1 MGMASRRGI
10 AVLISLVRLVFPL
23 WVGIRSTFLG
33 VAHAGLVADGA
44 HDLNLSPLLIHGIA
58 HGLAVDGKTL
68 VLLGIGLIPGLKGA
82 IQLGGI
88 DAHQALADGVERRG
102 DELAC
107 LVATAKPLE
116 AFLAEL
122 IDPLLDALV
131 AAHAGKDG
139 GGRQG
144 EKCR

>member
-1 MGMASRRGI
+1 M
-10 AVLISLVRLVFPL
+10 
-23 WVGIRSTFLG
+23 
-33 VAHAGLVADGA
+33 ADGA
-44 HDLNLSPLLIHGIA
+44 HDLNLSTLLIHGIA

-107 LVATAKPLE
+107 LIATAKPLE

-122 IDPLLDALV
+122 IDPLLDV
-131 AAHAGKDG
+131 APL
-139 GGRQG
+139 RT
-144 EKCR
+144 CS

>member
-1 MGMASRRGI
+1 M
-10 AVLISLVRLVFPL
+10 
-23 WVGIRSTFLG
+23 G

-44 HDLNLSPLLIHGIA
+44 HDLNLSTLLVHGIA

-107 LVATAKPLE
+107 LIATAKPLE

-139 GGRQG
+139 GGGQG
-144 EKCR
+144 EKRG